1 MYRTRG
7 SVKLKAFTPRLV
19 NRLHVFLI
27 FFLPFFKFFTILN
40 AGISRNHLKVEEG
53 NVYFHNNNQA
63 VMNKVFGQD
72 FLMVIPMIS
81 MYSKKM

>member
-1 MYRTRG
+1 MYRT
-7 SVKLKAFTPRLV
+7 SSSWLV
-19 NRLHVFLI
+19 DCMCSSF

-40 AGISRNHLKVEEG
+40 AGISRNHLKIEEG

-63 VMNKVFGQD
+63 VMNKVFRQD
-72 FLMVIPMIS
+72 FLMVISMIS